1 MTIDWTSVL
10 FQLANFALLI
20 VLLRIF
26 LYKPVLRV
34 MDERAELT
42 SAPLLE
48 ARRLAAEAA
57 VEREALRRE
66 RASFEMERAER
77 ISAVA
82 HEVDELRRSRMA
94 ELEVE
99 AAAARTAAA
108 ESVDR
113 SVQRVGDR
121 LRTGVA
127 NLVVDEVRHALTEL
141 ADADLD
147 MHVWRGFEK
156 RLRALTPQHRA
167 ALAEAA
173 RVNGL
178 RIVTPRP
185 LSTAVAEEAS
195 SSLGVLLGFETGEA
209 LERVSFSTDPDL
221 LLGVVLEAGGVRLD
235 GTASAR
241 LEALEA
247 TFSDALRSEL
257 S

>member
-57 VEREALRRE
+57 GEREALRRE
-66 RASFEMERAER
+66 RAAFEMERAGR
-77 ISAVA
+77 SSAVE
-82 HEVDELRRSRMA
+82 HGVDEPRRSRMA

-127 NLVVDEVRHALTEL
+127 N
-141 ADADLD
+141 
-147 MHVWRGFEK
+147 
-156 RLRALTPQHRA
+156 
-167 ALAEAA
+167 
-173 RVNGL
+173 
-178 RIVTPRP
+178 
-185 LSTAVAEEAS
+185 
-195 SSLGVLLGFETGEA
+195 
-209 LERVSFSTDPDL
+209 
-221 LLGVVLEAGGVRLD
+221 
-235 GTASAR
+235 
-241 LEALEA
+241 
-247 TFSDALRSEL
+247 
-257 S
+257 